1 MRGAARKTQWRACEF
16 LRGSRIACRVA
27 CQIYLFCKRPPRCN
41 FQLDGML
48 VNRHW
53 HRQQSWQ
60 KGCDAG
66 WRSSPSSKQRQPEG
80 EGGVDYV
87 GIRRLRRPLSATLLA
102 AMPCHTGCCKQD
114 GGWRRCQASQARR
127 RWWHLCLPGLV
138 HGRAAREAP
147 SRQWCDAELQSR
159 WHGCFPR
166 RLLEMVCEEPLPNLR
181 VSDAGVT
188 CAASCC
194 TSPRRRG
201 RRHA

>member
-87 GIRRLRRPLSATLLA
+87 GIRGCATPVGNPVGGDAVPHWLLQAGWWLA
-102 AMPCHTGCCKQD
+102 A
-114 GGWRRCQASQARR
+114 
-127 RWWHLCLPGLV
+127 LPGKPGTPSMVAPLFAWV
-138 HGRAAREAP
+138 SPRP
-147 SRQWCDAELQSR
+147 SR
-159 WHGCFPR
+159 P
-166 RLLEMVCEEPLPNLR
+166 
-181 VSDAGVT
+181 
-188 CAASCC
+188 
-194 TSPRRRG
+194 
-201 RRHA
+201 